1 MADLIAIVYDDEA
14 TAAAAAEGIGRLTRD
29 PIVEPDAVAVIARDG
44 EGMYKVTTSHHPV
57 AAGAPYGMFWGLL
70 FGALF
75 FDQRFQDEVRDLVQ
89 PDTSALFLVVEK
101 VIPQKAVEALS
112 RYGGTVLKS
121 SLPQAAQHDLQDAL
135 HGAPAS

>member
-14 TAAAAAEGIGRLTRD
+14 TAAAAAEGMGRLTRD
-29 PIVEPDAVAVIARDG
+29 LIVEPDAVAVIVRDP
-44 EGMYKVTTSHHPV
+44 EGTYKVTTSHDPV

-75 FDQRFQDEVRDLVQ
+75 FDQQFQRQVRDFVL
-89 PDTSALFLVVEK
+89 PGTSALFLVVEK
-101 VIPQKAVEALS
+101 VIPQRAVEALS

-121 SLPQAAQHDLQDAL
+121 SLPTAGKHELQDAL